1 MSNFEPYEVSK
12 AKWLVAEVMSDDSF
26 RSLPSD
32 YLDRVSSKVI
42 DKLIEGGVTIPED
55 FRRG

>member
-12 AKWLVAEVMSDDSF
+12 AKWLVSEVMSDESYQT
-26 RSLPSD
+26 LPSD
-32 YLDRVSSKVI
+32 YLDRVSSNVI

-55 FRRG
+55 FRS